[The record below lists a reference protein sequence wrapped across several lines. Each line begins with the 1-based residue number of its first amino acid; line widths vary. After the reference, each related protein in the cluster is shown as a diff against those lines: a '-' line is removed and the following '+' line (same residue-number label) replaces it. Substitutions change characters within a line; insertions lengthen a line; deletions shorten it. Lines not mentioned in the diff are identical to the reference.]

1 MKQEKARGWLN
12 VKVAELPYPAS
23 SIIYTDEDVVI
34 GKDLTEFMKYVR
46 SLEGLNHTLALF
58 RDTGKSAGELHT
70 GVVVMF
76 PGAHTDECL
85 QAWGKKLTGVH
96 IGSAQFNLEDAHE
109 LNEDTESEVTNI
121 K

>member
-12 VKVAELPYPAS
+12 VKVAELPYPVS

-46 SLEGLNHTLALF
+46 SLESLNHTLALF

-76 PGAHTDECL
+76 PNTHTDNCL
-85 QAWGKKLTGVH
+85 QAWAKKLTGRQ
-96 IGSAQFNLEDAHE
+96 IGSAEPKLILQDAQE
-109 LNEDTESEVTNI
+109 LDNSV
-121 K
+121 